1 MSLASTSRSFAP
13 FSVLRASFWVCLA
26 AGLCLPYAAAAA
38 DRSANL
44 DLPSFSHLQS
54 KATEVVDITLGTWP
68 LALAS
73 KLMDADDAEDA
84 EVKQLLSGIKR
95 IAIRSYEF
103 DSDFAYS
110 KEDVAAVRNQ
120 LAAPGWTQLAQVRKR
135 NKAQEVDVYMAL
147 DGDHANGFAIVAS
160 EPRKFTILN
169 IVGSIDLN
177 QLAKLRDH
185 VDLHVDLDD
194 AFEAAP

>member
-1 MSLASTSRSFAP
+1 MHLRSLAAAGFVSA
-13 FSVLRASFWVCLA
+13 CLA
-26 AGLCLPYAAAAA
+26 AGLVLPLRAAAA
-38 DRSANL
+38 DPIGQL

-54 KATEVVDITLGTWP
+54 KAIEVVDVTLGAWP

-73 KLMDADDAEDA
+73 KLMQADDAEDV
-84 EVKQLLSGIKR
+84 EVKKLLSGIKS

-110 KEDVAAVRNQ
+110 QADVDDVRAQ
-120 LAAPGWTQLAQVRKR
+120 LAAPGWTHLVQVHKR
-135 NKAQEVDVYMAL
+135 GKEQQQDVDVYVAL
-147 DGDHANGFAIVAS
+147 DADHAKGFAVVAS

-169 IVGSIDLN
+169 IVGSIDLD
-177 QLAKLRDH
+177 QVAKLQRH

-194 AFEAAP
+194 ALP

>member
-1 MSLASTSRSFAP
+1 MPLATSSRSLAPIAFLWAFLTA
-13 FSVLRASFWVCLA
+13 CLA
-26 AGLCLPYAAAAA
+26 AGLAFSSGSAAA
-38 DRSANL
+38 DRSPSL

-73 KLMDADDAEDA
+73 KLMDADDAQDA
-84 EVKQLLSGIKR
+84 EVKKLLSGIKS

-110 KEDVAAVRNQ
+110 KEDVEAVRDQ
-120 LAAPGWTQLAQVRKR
+120 LSAPGWTQLAQVRKR

-147 DGDHANGFAIVAS
+147 NGDHANGFAIVAS

-169 IVGSIDLN
+169 VVGSIDLN
-177 QLAKLRDH
+177 QLAKLRNH

-194 AFEAAP
+194 ALESAP